1 MRLETR
7 KIALGGVLSALSVTV
22 MLLGGILPFATFV
35 APALAGLF
43 LWPLKREFSVQTG
56 ITAYVAVGFLAFFFV
71 PDKEQSL
78 IFLFLLGFYPM
89 IKEKL
94 DKIHKT
100 VLLLL
105 AKVLLF
111 NGLVFFMYSLILFVF
126 PISEIVQE
134 FATSSFA
141 LTIGLVLLS
150 NFVFLLYDF
159 ALVRVRLL
167 YEYRLRPLLF
177 GGAR

>member
-111 NGLVFFMYSLILFVF
+111 NGLVFFNLAFGFWLYAPLSSGVY
-126 PISEIVQE
+126 
-134 FATSSFA
+134 TYNSFA
-141 LTIGLVLLS
+141 LGACGM
-150 NFVFLLYDF
+150 
-159 ALVRVRLL
+159 ALVSA
-167 YEYRLRPLLF
+167 
-177 GGAR
+177 ARDCGREIAIKRGRQNAQQ

>member
-43 LWPLKREFSVQTG
+43 LWPLKREFSMQTG
-56 ITAYVAVGFLAFFFV
+56 VTAYVAVGLLSFFFV

-89 IKEKL
+89 I
-94 DKIHKT
+94 IHRP

-111 NGLVFFMYSLILFVF
+111 TGLVVLMYSLILFVF
-126 PISEIVQE
+126 PIGEIVQE
-134 FATSSFA
+134 FATSSPA
-141 LTIGLVLLS
+141 LLTGLILLS
-150 NFVFLLYDF
+150 NFAFLLYDF